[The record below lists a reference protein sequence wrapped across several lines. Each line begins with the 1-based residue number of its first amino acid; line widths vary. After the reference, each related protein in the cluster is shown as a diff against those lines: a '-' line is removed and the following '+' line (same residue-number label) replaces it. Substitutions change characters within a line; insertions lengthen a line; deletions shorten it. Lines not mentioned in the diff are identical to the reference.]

1 MAAFQSVGGAGCGTS
16 RSIRLTSASRRDR
29 TPPSPSAAGVVAE
42 APFAVEAR
50 TGFAAGSRTGFAAG
64 SRTGFAAGSRAG
76 FAAGR
81 AAFAERRTDCAAGAP
96 AAAAALRAVFRI
108 DLHVVVG
115 EVAGPHRRRGGAAP
129 QQHTDQQL

>member
-64 SRTGFAAGSRAG
+64 SRAG
-76 FAAGR
+76 FSAGR